1 MRKIH
6 AGFMLIATLLTSS
19 AFANHHPMDSK
30 ACGAIVD
37 ACKKAGYERGKDAD
51 KKFWQ
56 DCMKPIVLGKSVK
69 DVTVDSDT
77 VKQCRTDKIA
87 DMKKQLKEF
96 EASAN

>member
-6 AGFMLIATLLTSS
+6 VGLILMASLLSSS
-19 AFANHHPMDSK
+19 AFANHHKMDSK
-30 ACGAIVD
+30 ACNTIVE
-37 ACKKAGYERGKDAD
+37 ACKKAGYEKDKDAE

-69 DVTVDSDT
+69 DVTIDSDT

-87 DMKKQLKEF
+87 ELKKQIKEF
-96 EASAN
+96 EASEN